1 MDQRHHVFLLAGP
14 SGVGKGTVLAELRSR
29 DPECWISVSATTRP
43 ARPGEIDGVHYHFVS
58 EEQFDELVASNQMLE
73 WAVVHGKHRYGT
85 PREPVEQA
93 VREGRI
99 AILELDLDGARQIR
113 KSMPEVYQIFL
124 KPPSWDELV
133 HRLRGRGTE
142 SEEQIARRIETAR
155 TEMAAESEFDATVV
169 NNSVAGAT
177 DELLHIMGIDQ

>member
-1 MDQRHHVFLLAGP
+1 MVQSHRVFLLAGP
-14 SGVGKGTVLAELRSR
+14 SGVGKGTVLAELRAR

-43 ARPGEIDGVHYHFVS
+43 PRPGEIDGVHYHFVTDA
-58 EEQFDELVASNQMLE
+58 QFDELVAGGQMLE
-73 WAVVHGKHRYGT
+73 WAIVHGKHRYGT

-93 VREGRI
+93 VRDGHI

-113 KSMPEVYQIFL
+113 KSMPEVFQVFL
-124 KPPSWDELV
+124 KPPSWEELV

-142 SEEQIARRIETAR
+142 SEEQIARRIQTAR
-155 TEMAAESEFDATVV
+155 VEMAAESEFDATVV
-169 NNSVAGAT
+169 NNSVSGAT

>member
-1 MDQRHHVFLLAGP
+1 
-14 SGVGKGTVLAELRSR
+14 
-29 DPECWISVSATTRP
+29 
-43 ARPGEIDGVHYHFVS
+43 
-58 EEQFDELVASNQMLE
+58 
-73 WAVVHGKHRYGT
+73 
-85 PREPVEQA
+85 
-93 VREGRI
+93 
-99 AILELDLDGARQIR
+99 
-113 KSMPEVYQIFL
+113 MPEVYQIFL

-169 NNSVAGAT
+169 NNSVARAT